1 MKYLSRESTD
11 GRCYNQALD
20 YCLEL
25 HGRPGR
31 VARIR
36 L

>member
-1 MKYLSRESTD
+1 MKYLSRESAD
-11 GRCYNQALD
+11 RRRSNQALD

-25 HGRPGR
+25 HGRHGR

-36 L
+36 P